1 MRTLSYLNFVLAAVF
16 AACYCYQAVFA
27 LVRLLG
33 KRRHYQA
40 RKLCRYGVLI
50 AARNE
55 EAVIGQLIESIWG
68 QDYPR
73 DLVDV
78 YVVADNCTDNTAQV
92 ARVHGATV
100 FQRQN
105 KELVG
110 KGYALRFLLERIQE
124 TGACYDGYFVF
135 DADNLLDPQYIS
147 QMNKVFSSGARVVT
161 SYRNSKNFGDN
172 WITAG
177 YGLWFLRESEYLNR
191 PRDALGTSCAVSGT
205 GFLFSQQLLEELGG
219 WNYFLLT
226 EDLEFT
232 ADLVARGERIAY
244 CPDAV
249 LYDEQPRSF
258 AQSIRQRSRWQRGYL
273 QVIAKRGWSMVKTM
287 INSGSFACYD
297 MLMSTIP
304 AVVVTVLSILLNTVM
319 FVVGITSARQEMG
332 LFFASV
338 ITGAVNSYFV
348 MFLMGAMAM
357 ATERRRIHCSKGK
370 KALYTFTFPFFVF
383 SFGLAM
389 LVALFGD
396 VTWKPIHHSVAL
408 SIGDLGGASS
418 QELPKNRKL

>member
-73 DLVDV
+73 DLVG
-78 YVVADNCTDNTAQV
+78 
-92 ARVHGATV
+92 RVRGGGQLHRQHRPGGPGPTGPPCSSGRIKNWWERATPCA
-100 FQRQN
+100 FCWSRS
-105 KELVG
+105 
-110 KGYALRFLLERIQE
+110 RRR
-124 TGACYDGYFVF
+124 GACYDGYFVF
-135 DADNLLDPQYIS
+135 GRRQPAGPPVHLPDEQGVLLWGPGGDQLPELQKLRG
-147 QMNKVFSSGARVVT
+147 QLDHRWVRAVVFTQRSTV
-161 SYRNSKNFGDN
+161 
-172 WITAG
+172 
-177 YGLWFLRESEYLNR
+177 R
-191 PRDALGTSCAVSGT
+191 PRDVLGTSCAVSGT

-304 AVVVTVLSILLNTVM
+304 AVVLTVLSILLNTVM